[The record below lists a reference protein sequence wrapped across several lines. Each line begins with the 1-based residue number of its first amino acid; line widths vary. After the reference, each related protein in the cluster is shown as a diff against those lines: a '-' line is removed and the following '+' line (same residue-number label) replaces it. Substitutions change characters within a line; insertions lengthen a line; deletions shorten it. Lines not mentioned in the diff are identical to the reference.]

1 MESSSS
7 TMHIAMYPWFAFGHI
22 TPFLHL
28 SNKLA
33 QRGHRVSF
41 LIPPKTE
48 SKIRHLNLL
57 PDLITFYPITFP
69 HVDGLPSGV
78 ETTNDVP
85 VSSISH
91 IAMAM
96 DKTQADIQ
104 LLLRDLKPDFVLFD
118 FAYWIP
124 KLARPLGIISL
135 HYSVVSPAA
144 TAYNASTSSHLH
156 SLSGRQVSEAD
167 LMKPPPG
174 YPDLPIY
181 LHLHEARDYLMMT
194 TLKLGSVTLFDRLF
208 MSLSECEAIA
218 VKGCREIDGPFVDYL
233 KEDFGKPLL
242 LTGPLIPDLQ
252 ASPLEQKWVD
262 FLGRFKPGSVI
273 YCGFGSEVILTK
285 GQFQELVLGLE
296 LSGFAFLAAL
306 RTPVGAESMDEAL
319 PDGFSERVGGRGVVH
334 EGWIQQ
340 PQILKHP
347 SVGCNVTHCGWGS
360 LFEALMRKC
369 QLVLIPNRGDQIYN
383 ARLMANTFKAG
394 IEVEKGEEDGL
405 FTRESVCKA
414 IKTVMEEDTEVG
426 KEVRANRA
434 KLQELISH
442 EEFDSSYI
450 DGFIHELRTLLK

>member
-1 MESSSS
+1 
-7 TMHIAMYPWFAFGHI
+7 MHIAMYPWFAFGHI

-48 SKIRHLNLL
+48 SKMRHLNLF

-69 HVDGLPSGV
+69 LVDGLPSGA

-85 VSSISH
+85 FSLISH
-91 IAMAM
+91 IMTAM
-96 DKTQADIQ
+96 DKTQAEIQ

-135 HYSVVSPAA
+135 HYSIVCPAA
-144 TAYNASTSSHLH
+144 TACHAAPSSHLH
-156 SLSGRQVSEAD
+156 SLKGRRASEAD
-167 LMKPPPG
+167 IMKPPPG
-174 YPDLPIY
+174 YPDSSIY
-181 LHLHEARDYLMMT
+181 LHLHEARDHLTMT
-194 TLKLGSVTLFDRLF
+194 TLKLGGVPLFDRLF

-233 KEDFGKPLL
+233 KEEFGKPLP
-242 LTGPLIPDLQ
+242 LTGPLIPDLPT
-252 ASPLEQKWVD
+252 SPLEQRWVD

-273 YCGFGSEVILTK
+273 YCCFGSEVILTK

-306 RTPVGAESMDEAL
+306 RTPVGAESIDEAL

-334 EGWIQQ
+334 GGWIQQ
-340 PQILKHP
+340 LRILKHP
-347 SVGCNVTHCGWGS
+347 SIGCIVTHCGWGT
-360 LFEALMRKC
+360 LLEALIMSKG
-369 QLVLIPNRGDQIYN
+369 QLVLIPNRGDQIHN

-394 IEVEKGEEDGL
+394 VEVEKGEEDGL

-414 IKTVMEEDTEVG
+414 IKTVMEEDNEVG
-426 KEVRANRA
+426 KGVRANRA
-434 KLQELISH
+434 KLRELISR
-442 EEFDSSYI
+442 EEFDSSHI